1 MARYKASPWSGLLA
15 LSNTCGVMASLS
27 LGKRVTRDPPSRL
40 KQAASS
46 VFSWILNAFRGLWRP
61 LFWSSFPVSLTDLQG
76 FPMLIWKVG
85 TECCSQGSL
94 LQMQQSVT
102 RKGLLAT
109 TSLTPHLMRQKLN
122 LQETRK
128 LMFVESLSV
137 YFTVYY
143 GMPLLVILGA
153 FSGYTG
159 IPLLCTG
166 MPSLVILGCFH
177 CVALA

>member
-1 MARYKASPWSGLLA
+1 MAQYKAFPWSGLLA

-27 LGKRVTRDPPSRL
+27 LGKRVTRDPSSRL

-46 VFSWILNAFRGLWRP
+46 VFSWILNAFRGLWRS

-76 FPMLIWKVG
+76 FAMLIWKVG

-128 LMFVESLSV
+128 LMLVESLSV
-137 YFTVYY
+137 YWVSLLFIMGCLYWLSWV
-143 GMPLLVILGA
+143 PLLVILGYLY
-153 FSGYTG
+153 F
-159 IPLLCTG
+159 
-166 MPSLVILGCFH
+166 VLGCLHWLYWGAFT
-177 CVALA
+177 V